1 MSKELDS
8 EFIILQSKQAQTISN
23 IAELVSESAK
33 IYANSLKEYTEFT
46 DKYKGSL
53 YVDMC
58 SNNLSGS
65 IYQFNC
71 AVEMLNCNLQPTWNI
86 IREQVENDDIS
97 IKFGTT
103 SDETTSINSDDI
115 VSDEIVSDDIVSDE
129 IVSDEIVSDEIV
141 SDEIVSDDI
150 ISDEIVS
157 DEIVSDDIISDE
169 IVSDEIVP
177 SEIKSI
183 EIISSEIKSIEII
196 SSEIV
201 PSEIESSEIVPSE
214 IVPSEIESSEIVPSE
229 IKSIEIIS
237 SEIVPSEIISDD
249 IVSPDTYSLPSTTD
263 PKKIMLESSSYI
275 SKKYINPNE
284 VDRNIFIVR
293 NVDIDKLIQF
303 HDGIEFEYQST
314 RNFWNWCWY
323 EHKTTFKWNL
333 EEGTIY
339 INAPSKKSL
348 NDCLYKLAIIFENI

>member
-115 VSDEIVSDDIVSDE
+115 VSDEIVSDDI
-129 IVSDEIVSDEIV
+129 
-141 SDEIVSDDI
+141 

-157 DEIVSDDIISDE
+157 D
-169 IVSDEIVP
+169 
-177 SEIKSI
+177 
-183 EIISSEIKSIEII
+183 
-196 SSEIV
+196 
-201 PSEIESSEIVPSE
+201 
-214 IVPSEIESSEIVPSE
+214 EIVPSE